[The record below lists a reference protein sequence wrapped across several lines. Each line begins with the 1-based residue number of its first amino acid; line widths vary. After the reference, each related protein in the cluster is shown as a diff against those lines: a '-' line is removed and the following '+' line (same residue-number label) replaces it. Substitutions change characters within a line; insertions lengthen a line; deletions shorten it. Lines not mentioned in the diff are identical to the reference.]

1 MMQAHRIRIVIPE
14 DHRATIEFPETVR
27 SGPVELI
34 VLELTE
40 NEGEGPATVP
50 SGRGRLAALAAE
62 LAKESISFKELP
74 PEERRAR
81 LRRLRGAGRGLTSG
95 SEELA
100 RRKPDEI
107 DLEGLSHQLHSL
119 TQGVLFPPRAFQAPW

>member
-1 MMQAHRIRIVIPE
+1 MQAHRIHVVIPE
-14 DHRATIEFPETVR
+14 DHRTTIEFPSTIP

-34 VLELTE
+34 VL
-40 NEGEGPATVP
+40 VP
-50 SGRGRLAALAAE
+50 STDRAEQAEPRSPSRGRLAALAAE
-62 LAKESISFKELP
+62 LAGDPRPFRELP

-100 RRKPDEI
+100 RRKLEEI
-107 DLEGLSHQLHSL
+107 EIEERKFG
-119 TQGVLFPPRAFQAPW
+119 R

>member
-1 MMQAHRIRIVIPE
+1 MQAHRLRVVVPE
-14 DHRATIEFPETVR
+14 NHRATIEFPETVR

-34 VLELTE
+34 VLELAE
-40 NEGEGPATVP
+40 NDDERTAASPA
-50 SGRGRLAALAAE
+50 RGRLAGLAAE
-62 LAKESISFKELP
+62 LARDPRPFRELP

-100 RRKPDEI
+100 RRKQEEI
-107 DLEGLSHQLHSL
+107 EIEERKLA
-119 TQGVLFPPRAFQAPW
+119 R

>member
-1 MMQAHRIRIVIPE
+1 MQAHRIHVVIPE
-14 DHRATIEFPETVR
+14 NHRATIEFPATIP

-34 VLELTE
+34 VL
-40 NEGEGPATVP
+40 VP
-50 SGRGRLAALAAE
+50 PQEDSEQQAEAPPQGRGRLVALASE
-62 LAKESISFKELP
+62 LAQDPRPFRELL

-100 RRKPDEI
+100 KHKLEEVEIEDRKF
-107 DLEGLSHQLHSL
+107 G
-119 TQGVLFPPRAFQAPW
+119 R